1 VVDKTVE
8 LDKNGNSKA
17 LVELISQRIH
27 ESFCD
32 RISFAE
38 YMDLA
43 LYHPQY
49 GYYAT
54 APSKI
59 GARGDFFTSPHLG
72 AEFGELIAEQLLE
85 MWQILHQ
92 PIPFSVVEMGAGQ
105 GLLATDVLHYLE
117 QRSPDL
123 FKVVDYRIVE
133 RAPALIAEQRYQ
145 LKPLQERGA
154 QVQWSDFGEI
164 PSESITGCFFSNELV
179 DALPVHQVMV
189 TAGRLQEVY
198 VALAEPHP
206 DSPGFTEVSG
216 ELSTPRLADYFEQ
229 IGIDLTTPRYPD
241 RYQTE
246 VNLAA
251 LDWMTE
257 VAKRLK
263 QGYVLT
269 IDYGYPSDRYYNP
282 VRSQGTLQCY
292 YQHRHHSDPYGYIG
306 QQDITAHVDFTALQ
320 KQGEKCGL
328 QTVGFT
334 KQGLFLM
341 ALGLGDRIAALSQS
355 TATDSKT
362 IQEILVR
369 RDALQR
375 LVDPLGLGNFGVLI
389 QSKGVTP
396 DHPLQGLAGE
406 RL

>member
-1 VVDKTVE
+1 VDNTVE
-8 LDKNGNSKA
+8 LDKNGNCKA
-17 LVELISQRIH
+17 LVDLIGQRIR

-59 GARGDFFTSPHLG
+59 GAQGDFFTSPHLG
-72 AEFGELIAEQLLE
+72 PEFGELVAEQLHQ

-92 PIPFSVVEMGAGQ
+92 PMPFTIVEMGAGQ
-105 GLLATDVLHYLE
+105 GLLTRDILQYL
-117 QRSPDL
+117 QRRSPEL
-123 FKVVDYRIVE
+123 FQGLDYRIVE
-133 RAPALIAEQRYQ
+133 RAPALIAEQRQQ
-145 LKPLQERGA
+145 LRPLQEQG
-154 QVQWSDFGEI
+154 VQISWVTFADI
-164 PSESITGCFFSNELV
+164 PPESITGCFLSNELV
-179 DALPVHQVMV
+179 DALPVHQVIV
-189 TAGRLQEVY
+189 ESGQLQEVY
-198 VALAEPHP
+198 VTLAEPGEDGHRL
-206 DSPGFTEVSG
+206 TEVCG
-216 ELSTPRLADYFEQ
+216 DLSTPQLADYFKS
-229 IGIDLTTPRYPD
+229 IGIDLTSPRYPD

-251 LDWMTE
+251 LDWMGE
-257 VAKRLK
+257 VATRL
-263 QGYVLT
+263 QRGYVLT
-269 IDYGYPSDRYYNP
+269 IDYGYPSDRYYHP

-292 YQHRHHSDPYGYIG
+292 YQHRHHSDPYCYVG

-320 KQGEKCGL
+320 QQGEKCGL

-334 KQGLFLM
+334 KQALFLM
-341 ALGLGDRIAALSQS
+341 ALGLGDRIAALGQS
-355 TATDSKT
+355 NATDSQT
-362 IQEILVR
+362 IQAILLR

-375 LVDPLGLGNFGVLI
+375 LVDPMGLGNFGVLI
-389 QSKGVTP
+389 QSKNVQTDGL
-396 DHPLQGLAGE
+396 LQGLAGE

>member
-1 VVDKTVE
+1 MLQ
-8 LDKNGNSKA
+8 LDENGNCKA
-17 LVELISQRIH
+17 LVNLISQRIR

-59 GARGDFFTSPHLG
+59 GATGDFFTSPHLG
-72 AEFGELIAEQLLE
+72 ADFGELIAEQLLQ
-85 MWQILHQ
+85 MWQLLRQ
-92 PIPFSVVEMGAGQ
+92 PNPFTVVEMGAGQ
-105 GLLATDVLHYLE
+105 GLLAADVLNYLHR
-117 QRSPDL
+117 RSPEL
-123 FKVVDYRIVE
+123 FKCLDYWIVE
-133 RAPALIAEQRYQ
+133 RAPALIAEQRHQ
-145 LKPLQERGA
+145 LKPLQEGGA
-154 QVQWSDFGEI
+154 QIRWSNFNEI
-164 PSESITGCFFSNELV
+164 APESVTGCFFSNELV
-179 DALPVHQVMV
+179 DALPVHQVIV
-189 TAGRLQEVY
+189 ESGRLQEVY
-198 VALAEPHP
+198 VTLTETASEGNL
-206 DSPGFTEVSG
+206 FTEVSG
-216 ELSTPRLADYFEQ
+216 ELSTPQLASYFDQ
-229 IGIDLTTPRYPD
+229 IGIDLTSPRYPD

-251 LDWMTE
+251 LDWMAQ
-257 VAKRLK
+257 VAERLK

-282 VRSQGTLQCY
+282 VRTQGTLQCY
-292 YQHRHHSDPYGYIG
+292 YQHRHHSDPYRYVG

-320 KQGEKCGL
+320 KQGERYGL
-328 QTVGFT
+328 QTVGLT

-341 ALGLGDRIAALSQS
+341 ALGLGDRIATLSQS
-355 TATDSKT
+355 DATDSKT
-362 IQEILVR
+362 IQEILFR

-375 LVDPLGLGNFGVLI
+375 LVDPMGLGNFGVLL
-389 QSKGVTP
+389 QSKGVST
-396 DHPLQGLAGE
+396 DQLLQGLAGE

>member
-1 VVDKTVE
+1 MQ
-8 LDKNGNSKA
+8 LDEHGNCKA
-17 LVELISQRIH
+17 LVSLISQRIR

-59 GARGDFFTSPHLG
+59 GAQGDFFTSPHLG
-72 AEFGELIAEQLLE
+72 AEFGELIAEQFLQMWQLLE
-85 MWQILHQ
+85 Q
-92 PIPFSVVEMGAGQ
+92 PNRFTIVEMGAGQ
-105 GLLATDVLHYLE
+105 GLLAADILNYLE
-117 QRSPDL
+117 HRAPGL
-123 FKVVDYRIVE
+123 FKGLDYRIVE
-133 RAPALIAEQRYQ
+133 RAPALIAEQRHQ
-145 LKPLQERGA
+145 LKPLQARGA
-154 QVQWSDFGEI
+154 QIQWSRFEEI
-164 PSESITGCFFSNELV
+164 AAESVTGCFFSNELV
-179 DALPVHQVMV
+179 DALPVHQVIV
-189 TAGRLQEVY
+189 ESGQLQEVY
-198 VALAEPHP
+198 VALAEPAADDRP
-206 DSPGFTEVSG
+206 FTEVSG
-216 ELSTPRLADYFEQ
+216 DLSTPKLADYFQQ
-229 IGIDLTTPRYPD
+229 IGIDLTAPRYPD

-251 LDWMTE
+251 LDWIAE
-257 VAKRLK
+257 LAKRLK
-263 QGYVLT
+263 RGYVLT

-292 YQHRHHSDPYGYIG
+292 YQHRHHSDPYRYVG

-320 KQGEKCGL
+320 KQGERCGL
-328 QTVGFT
+328 DTLGFT

-355 TATDSKT
+355 PASDART
-362 IQEILVR
+362 IQEILFR

-375 LVDPLGLGNFGVLI
+375 LVDPMGLGNFGVLI
-389 QSKGVTP
+389 QSKGVPT
-396 DHPLQGLAGE
+396 DQFLQGLAGE

>member
-1 VVDKTVE
+1 VE
-8 LDKNGNSKA
+8 LDEYGNCKA
-17 LVELISQRIH
+17 LVELISQRIR

-32 RISFAE
+32 RIPFAE

-72 AEFGELIAEQLLE
+72 SEFGELIAEQLLQ

-92 PIPFSVVEMGAGQ
+92 PAPFTVMEMGAGQ
-105 GLLATDVLHYLE
+105 GLLAVDMLNYLE
-117 QRSPDL
+117 RRSPDL
-123 FKVVDYRIVE
+123 FKQLDYRILE
-133 RAPALIAEQRYQ
+133 RAPALVAEQRHQ
-145 LKPLQERGA
+145 LEPLQNRGA
-154 QVQWSDFGEI
+154 QIQWSDFSEV
-164 PSESITGCFFSNELV
+164 PSESITGCFLSNELV
-179 DALPVHQVMV
+179 DALPVHQVIV
-189 TAGRLQEVY
+189 ASGRLQEVY
-198 VALAEPHP
+198 VTLAEPTQ
-206 DSPGFTEVSG
+206 DGDLFAEVCG
-216 ELSTPRLADYFEQ
+216 DLSTSRLSDYFEQ
-229 IGIDLTTPRYPD
+229 IGIDLTSPRYPD

-251 LDWMTE
+251 LDWMAE
-257 VAKRLK
+257 VAKRL
-263 QGYVLT
+263 QRGYVLT

-282 VRSQGTLQCY
+282 VRTQGTLQCY
-292 YQHRHHSDPYGYIG
+292 YRHQHHSDPYRYVG

-341 ALGLGDRIAALSQS
+341 ALGLGDPPLPIA
-355 TATDSKT
+355 K
-362 IQEILVR
+362 
-369 RDALQR
+369 
-375 LVDPLGLGNFGVLI
+375 
-389 QSKGVTP
+389 
-396 DHPLQGLAGE
+396 
-406 RL
+406 